1 MTEYSHGQNPMA
13 FHQLK
18 WSKIL
23 HQPMYEQTEIER
35 LLLTDE
41 RGALKRIHD
50 SIVTAK
56 DPDDSDTETFIERV

>member
-1 MTEYSHGQNPMA
+1 
-13 FHQLK
+13 
-18 WSKIL
+18 
-23 HQPMYEQTEIER
+23 MYEQTEIER